1 MRAKQ
6 PYIAVACLLLSCCHE
21 KENKMCASPLVKE
34 DKMLHEKLTL
44 QLEKIDAEIA
54 VQNWEEANQQLKQA
68 LAELGDRYVC
78 DDTIDDSDMKL
89 LAADLQEKEGKS
101 NNAATVRRRILA
113 ERLDMLKRKIR

>member
-1 MRAKQ
+1 
-6 PYIAVACLLLSCCHE
+6 
-21 KENKMCASPLVKE
+21 
-34 DKMLHEKLTL
+34 MLHEKLTL

-113 ERLDMLKRKIR
+113 ERLEMLKRKTR